1 MDTEKEVLKRR
12 VVFVIVVCL
21 IVGILSLVVFLTRSI
36 IDNSYNTEKVLLE
49 ATIPEETTEL
59 ATVSSEYLEGYT
71 YEEFKDLPS
80 FTQAILLM
88 RDVPTDDMLDASVE
102 KATILLSCKDSPYY
116 QYMSDVEYSV
126 GEVSKGYKVEF
137 NINNEMLYVICSK
150 TDATPNI
157 FIKDVK
163 FTEEEKNFYMKLG
176 NCREAKNEDG
186 TYSLYF
192 L

>member
-1 MDTEKEVLKRR
+1 MENETIKRR

-21 IVGILSLVVFLTRSI
+21 VVGIVSLVVFLTKEI
-36 IDNSYNTEKVLLE
+36 IDNSYNTEGVLLE
-49 ATIPEETTEL
+49 ATIPEKVTEL
-59 ATVSSEYLEGYT
+59 STVGGEYMGGYT
-71 YEEFKDLPS
+71 YEEFKELPS
-80 FTQAILLM
+80 FSQAILVM
-88 RDVPTDDMLDASVE
+88 REVPTEDMINASVE

-137 NINNEMLYVICSK
+137 NIDNEILYVICSK
-150 TDATPNI
+150 SDATPNI
-157 FIKDVK
+157 FIKDTE
-163 FTEEEKNFYMKLG
+163 FTEEEKKFYMKLG

-186 TYSLYF
+186 TYALYF